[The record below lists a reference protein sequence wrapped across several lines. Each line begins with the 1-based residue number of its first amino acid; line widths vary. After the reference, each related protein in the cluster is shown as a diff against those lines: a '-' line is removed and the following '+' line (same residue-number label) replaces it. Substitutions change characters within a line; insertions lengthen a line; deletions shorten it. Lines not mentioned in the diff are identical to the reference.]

1 MMETTQEGAGVNRL
15 IIVGSPRVDGRSAAL
30 AEQLFEACIEECPKD
45 EVALA
50 PVATL
55 AIEGCRGCDACRQE
69 ADADTG
75 SHGRGTGAD
84 ASEVRC
90 EDGAPAGRREAATGA
105 GRREATTG
113 AGRWEAAAGAGDGGT
128 GAGEDAACVRRCVL
142 DDDMQELYPLIDAAD
157 ELVVVSPVYFAGP
170 PAQMKAVLD
179 RLQPY
184 FWTRVR
190 TGAKRPA
197 VLHVVGEGGDPH
209 GFEPLVGPV
218 RSALS
223 CAGFALEVVYDW
235 VGKIGGDGEILAEAD
250 ERMLDGSGGGS
261 EEGPEGG
268 APGEGPE
275 GGATCGPSGAPGDGA
290 KGGARRG

>member
-1 MMETTQEGAGVNRL
+1 MNRL
-15 IIVGSPRVDGRSAAL
+15 IIVGSPRADGRSAAL
-30 AEQLFEACIEECPKD
+30 AEQLFEACIEDCPQD

-55 AIEGCRGCDACRQE
+55 AIGGCRGCDACRQE
-69 ADADTG
+69 ADAGPRAD
-75 SHGRGTGAD
+75 GAG
-84 ASEVRC
+84 AGAGEARC
-90 EDGAPAGRREAATGA
+90 EDGAAGQREAATGADRREAATGA
-105 GRREATTG
+105 GR
-113 AGRWEAAAGAGDGGT
+113 WEAAVDAGAD
-128 GAGEDAACVRRCVL
+128 GAGVRRCVL

-157 ELVVVSPVYFAGP
+157 EWVVVSPVYFAGP

-184 FWTRVR
+184 FWTRAR

-209 GFEPLVGPV
+209 GFEPLVGTV

-223 CAGFALEVVYDW
+223 CAGFALEAVYDW
-235 VGKIGGDGEILAEAD
+235 VGKLGEDGEILAEAD
-250 ERMLDGSGGGS
+250 LHTLDGSGDGS
-261 EEGPEGG
+261 GDGPEGG

-275 GGATCGPSGAPGDGA
+275 GGATCGPDGAPGDGA